1 MSTVTAYLKGKPTA
15 VLIALPLV
23 LFALLQLFPALD
35 TSASSVSRYIRL
47 IQFYVGSLTG
57 VLALIAALFAGT
69 TLGAKTNSRALFIT
83 LAFTAIST
91 LLLVSSAAIPD
102 LLISELNNQFF
113 IWSLNFSFPAAAFL
127 FALASLPWRP
137 ATEARL
143 VARRHFLLLGGVI
156 LFVLYVAIAFSYPA
170 ILDTLGNSR
179 YAVQSTLAVVT
190 LISLLIAIRRSRALI
205 RHSGSRIERSLVI
218 TFILLAEAQICLAFS
233 QPGRLSWFL
242 YHVPT
247 LAALI
252 VALRAMLS
260 RMERSP
266 ELKLTHYFAALASI
280 AIFGISLV
288 IGEVGKHWLTLG
300 SGRSSIIPLALVQGF
315 LSFLVLFLIVSR
327 LNRLVVERTLALQQ
341 EQYLRSELI
350 QLIVHDLKSPLSV
363 IKGGINLLA
372 RARLGPLTE
381 TQTRL
386 LTNLEQSGDDI
397 LQMINDLLDVERME
411 VGVLK
416 LQVGIVEPETLL
428 HECVNDSQIIASTYK
443 QNLTIS
449 HPVLPRIQVDKSLLR
464 RVLNNLLTNALKF
477 TPEGGQ
483 IHVAAAALGDYL
495 LISVADNGPGVPP
508 ADRERI
514 FEKFTQVRG
523 TERRGAGLGLTFCKM
538 AIEAHGGTITVG
550 DSDSGGA
557 LFEIVLPQRQAP
569 EANALPQEQALDAGR
584 LAGTLYPENEV
595 GNR

>member
-1 MSTVTAYLKGKPTA
+1 
-15 VLIALPLV
+15 
-23 LFALLQLFPALD
+23 
-35 TSASSVSRYIRL
+35 
-47 IQFYVGSLTG
+47 
-57 VLALIAALFAGT
+57 
-69 TLGAKTNSRALFIT
+69 
-83 LAFTAIST
+83 
-91 LLLVSSAAIPD
+91 
-102 LLISELNNQFF
+102 
-113 IWSLNFSFPAAAFL
+113 
-127 FALASLPWRP
+127 
-137 ATEARL
+137 
-143 VARRHFLLLGGVI
+143 
-156 LFVLYVAIAFSYPA
+156 
-170 ILDTLGNSR
+170 
-179 YAVQSTLAVVT
+179 
-190 LISLLIAIRRSRALI
+190 
-205 RHSGSRIERSLVI
+205 
-218 TFILLAEAQICLAFS
+218 
-233 QPGRLSWFL
+233 
-242 YHVPT
+242 
-247 LAALI
+247 
-252 VALRAMLS
+252 
-260 RMERSP
+260 
-266 ELKLTHYFAALASI
+266 
-280 AIFGISLV
+280 
-288 IGEVGKHWLTLG
+288 
-300 SGRSSIIPLALVQGF
+300 
-315 LSFLVLFLIVSR
+315 
-327 LNRLVVERTLALQQ
+327 
-341 EQYLRSELI
+341 
-350 QLIVHDLKSPLSV
+350 
-363 IKGGINLLA
+363 
-372 RARLGPLTE
+372 LTE

-538 AIEAHGGTITVG
+538 AIEAHGGTITVA